1 MFGDAESEMWEMG
14 HLTCK
19 FAECE
24 MRCVEMRMWK
34 YEISCTEALNNG
46 NSKCEEQKLLNVK
59 CEM

>member
-1 MFGDAESEMWEMG
+1 MWEMG
-14 HLTCK
+14 HMTCK

-59 CEM
+59 CENTK